1 MKPCHYLITLSTL
14 LLSSITFANT
24 TNFNAF
30 LPKNFTLLETH
41 CQADFNKDNKKDC
54 VLLIKDT
61 QKSAWQQDINNRLV
75 DRNRQGIVILLKTKT
90 GYKKA
95 LENKSLLESEN
106 EDGGIYYAP
115 ELEIIT
121 KNNKLILKYLHGRY
135 GHWSFTFDYRTIDN
149 KQDFYLIGYDS
160 VIANG
165 AYIKYTNSIN
175 FLTHKLQRQT
185 NTNKDE
191 QSDSTKFKT
200 TWHNFPKDTPLRLS
214 QIDDL
219 HEVYETLNNQI
230 YALTKKDD

>member
-1 MKPCHYLITLSTL
+1 MKPYLLAITLSIFILPQT
-14 LLSSITFANT
+14 
-24 TNFNAF
+24 AF
-30 LPKNFTLLETH
+30 SYSGNLKSFIPKNFTLLKTH

-75 DRNRQGIVILLKTKT
+75 DRNRRGIVILLKIKT
-90 GYKKA
+90 GYQKV
-95 LENKSLLESEN
+95 LENKALLESEN

-115 ELEIIT
+115 ELEIIA

-160 VIANG
+160 VMANG

-219 HEVYETLNNQI
+219 HAVYETLNDQI

>member
-1 MKPCHYLITLSTL
+1 MKPTFFILLSTL
-14 LLSSITFANT
+14 LLSPIAFANT
-24 TNFNAF
+24 DNIKSFV
-30 LPKNFTLLETH
+30 PKNFTLLETH
-41 CQADFNKDNKKDC
+41 CQADFNKDNQKDC

-61 QKSAWQQDINNRLV
+61 QKSAWQMDNYNNLV
-75 DRNRQGIVILLKTKT
+75 DRNRRGITILLKTKT
-90 GYKKA
+90 GYQKV

-135 GHWSFTFDYRTIDN
+135 GHWSYTFDYRTIDN

-160 VIANG
+160 IIANG

-191 QSDSTKFKT
+191 QSDKVKFKSA
-200 TWHNFPKDTPLRLS
+200 WHKFPKTTPISLA

-219 HEVYETLNNQI
+219 HEVYETLNDQI
-230 YALTKKDD
+230 HTLTTTK